1 MTEKGFISFRGPGS
15 LREEEVLEAAKVM
28 KPLTFKGSDAGAL
41 RECPV
46 TGSLSPVGRRQKP
59 PVCYANSR
67 ITLSIFPMTVIVKSK
82 TGLVVPPSVQRKA
95 GIRSGDRL
103 EFSVSSNTI
112 TIAPARPATYRPTK
126 SELAAIRKGESAI
139 ARGECVSLT
148 DFLHGLDSNRRKAGT
163 KTSREVSR

>member
-1 MTEKGFISFRGPGS
+1 
-15 LREEEVLEAAKVM
+15 
-28 KPLTFKGSDAGAL
+28 
-41 RECPV
+41 
-46 TGSLSPVGRRQKP
+46 
-59 PVCYANSR
+59 
-67 ITLSIFPMTVIVKSK
+67 MTVTVKSK

-112 TIAPARPATYRPTK
+112 TIAPARLATYKPTK

-163 KTSREVSR
+163 KTNREVSR